1 MYALLLAII
10 YLAFVS
16 LGLPDSL
23 VGAGWPSMHRD
34 LEVPESFAGL
44 VTMIITM
51 GTIVSS
57 LLSERL
63 TRRLGTG
70 LVTAISVGL
79 TAAALVGFST
89 STAFWMLLLWAVP
102 YGLGA
107 GAVDAGLNNYVA
119 LHYSSRHMSWLHGC
133 WGVGA
138 SISPF
143 IMGHS
148 LSHGDGWGAGFLTVG
163 LIQVVLTVALI
174 VGIPLWRKVNP
185 PASATARQDVD
196 PGGSASGSATG
207 STTGSRPISTLDA
220 LRLPGVKLM
229 LIAFFGYCS
238 LETTTILWSSTFLV
252 STRDFPVATAASF
265 ASMFLIGMTVGRFAS
280 GIVADKVGD
289 RGMITLGMCVAVA
302 GVVVIALPIDA
313 HVVALVGL
321 VLLGLGSAPVYP
333 AIIHATP
340 ANFGD
345 RHSHVV
351 IGIQMAAAYLGS
363 SLMPPVFGL
372 VSAGTGMWIFPFYL
386 LVLAALVIV
395 MSRALNRS
403 VDRRLGAAD

>member
-1 MYALLLAII
+1 
-10 YLAFVS
+10 
-16 LGLPDSL
+16 
-23 VGAGWPSMHRD
+23 
-34 LEVPESFAGL
+34 
-44 VTMIITM
+44 
-51 GTIVSS
+51 
-57 LLSERL
+57 
-63 TRRLGTG
+63 
-70 LVTAISVGL
+70 
-79 TAAALVGFST
+79 
-89 STAFWMLLLWAVP
+89 
-102 YGLGA
+102 
-107 GAVDAGLNNYVA
+107 
-119 LHYSSRHMSWLHGC
+119 
-133 WGVGA
+133 
-138 SISPF
+138 
-143 IMGHS
+143 
-148 LSHGDGWGAGFLTVG
+148 
-163 LIQVVLTVALI
+163 
-174 VGIPLWRKVNP
+174 
-185 PASATARQDVD
+185 
-196 PGGSASGSATG
+196 
-207 STTGSRPISTLDA
+207 
-220 LRLPGVKLM
+220 
-229 LIAFFGYCS
+229 
-238 LETTTILWSSTFLV
+238 
-252 STRDFPVATAASF
+252 
-265 ASMFLIGMTVGRFAS
+265 MFLIGMTVGRFAS